1 MGLRENEVVVVE
13 EFIWNVKRTARFQ
26 LRWDL
31 VAKQV
36 AKGTGEGG
44 GGREKR
50 GKEREGGRFR
60 IQYSSGWLVH
70 KVFAKV
76 PFNRRWCGPEPQ
88 DSIADASIRNSVCTV
103 AHADHRRRV
112 TRVIRMEVHLQ
123 ALTGACRRTEG
134 GRDGEET

>member
-50 GKEREGGRFR
+50 GGREKEVDSEYSTLLVGLCIKSSRRYLSIEGG
-60 IQYSSGWLVH
+60 V
-70 KVFAKV
+70 
-76 PFNRRWCGPEPQ
+76 GP
-88 DSIADASIRNSVCTV
+88 SLKIRL
-103 AHADHRRRV
+103 
-112 TRVIRMEVHLQ
+112 RMRPSEILY
-123 ALTGACRRTEG
+123 AR
-134 GRDGEET
+134 